1 MEFWKAAEVN
11 GSERVFAIKKVQLA
25 LITKNQLS
33 KQMQREVDILYSLK
47 HPHIICLHFD
57 FSDGECQYLGM
68 EYAEGG
74 NMARELSLVGKFN
87 LQTSAQYFHETC
99 DALDYLHH
107 QPDKVIHRDIK
118 PENIL
123 LDANDHV
130 KLADFGWANL
140 MDVDLRGT
148 FCGTLDYLPPEMI
161 LGTGHDESADMW
173 NMGVLMYEMAIGK
186 SPFAGATKE
195 IICRNIVTVNLS
207 FPDTCN
213 DKDLK
218 HLISSLLK
226 KKPKERLTV
235 RDTMRHTFIMK
246 FVAPSTPSK
255 APTSQVGAQST
266 APSEEPKLPPLSE
279 RDLSQEMQALLS
291 AKQNLEENLMRLT
304 KEVEVTHE
312 ALRVERKKRMEID
325 DKVKE
330 LERTIPERERE
341 LEELRRR
348 SSQGNRI
355 ASSSWF
361 GNRKNTESVTLT

>member
-1 MEFWKAAEVN
+1 MVASVCLP
-11 GSERVFAIKKVQLA
+11 SKKVQLA

-74 NMARELSLVGKFN
+74 NMAQELSLVGKFD

-161 LGTGHDESADMW
+161 MGTGHDESADMW

-207 FPDTCN
+207 FPDTCS

-226 KKPKERLTV
+226 KKSKERLTV
-235 RDTMRHTFIMK
+235 RDAMRHAFIMK

-255 APTSQVGAQST
+255 APTSPVGAQAT
-266 APSEEPKLPPLSE
+266 APSEVPKLPPLSE

-291 AKQNLEENLMRLT
+291 SKQNLES
-304 KEVEVTHE
+304 
-312 ALRVERKKRMEID
+312 I
-325 DKVKE
+325 
-330 LERTIPERERE
+330 
-341 LEELRRR
+341 
-348 SSQGNRI
+348 
-355 ASSSWF
+355 
-361 GNRKNTESVTLT
+361 